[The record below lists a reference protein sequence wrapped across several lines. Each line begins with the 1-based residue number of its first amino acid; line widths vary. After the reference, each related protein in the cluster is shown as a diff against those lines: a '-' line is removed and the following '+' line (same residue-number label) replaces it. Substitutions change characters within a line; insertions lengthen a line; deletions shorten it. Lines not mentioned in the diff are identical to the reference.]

1 MKKITIANERKSHKK
16 KFKNTIKI
24 PSLKSN
30 IKIFEKIMNGIPE

>member
-1 MKKITIANERKSHKK
+1 MREKVIKKKI
-16 KFKNTIKI
+16 KNTIKI